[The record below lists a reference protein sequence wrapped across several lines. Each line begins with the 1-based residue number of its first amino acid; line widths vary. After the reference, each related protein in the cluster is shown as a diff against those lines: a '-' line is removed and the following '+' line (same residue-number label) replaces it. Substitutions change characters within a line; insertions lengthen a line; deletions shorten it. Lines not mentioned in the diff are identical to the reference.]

1 MESHPLPAIV
11 LYCNTCGLI
20 RLAVSDRA
28 AHARAT
34 AHTEVSGHDR
44 IEYSIITDPDR
55 LRVAE
60 AFERRSAR
68 RINGY
73 VEDRFADAL
82 EELTG
87 EDTLIEAAIRDF
99 TVGR

>member
-1 MESHPLPAIV
+1 MTSHPISAIV

-20 RLAVSDRA
+20 RIGDNYPA
-28 AHARAT
+28 AHARAI
-34 AHTEVSGHDR
+34 AHTQLSGHAE
-44 IEYSIITDPDR
+44 IEYAILDDPDR

-68 RINGY
+68 RVNGY
-73 VEDRFADAL
+73 VEDQLADAL
-82 EELTG
+82 EGLTG